1 MIQLTPIDQTVVGQ
15 ELIQMGREEEKK
27 KTARNLLSMG
37 RLTAKE
43 ISRVTGLSIKEVR
56 TFLNS
61 EKKQARKKTN

>member
-56 TFLNS
+56 TLLNS
-61 EKKQARKKTN
+61 GKEQARKKTN